1 MAQEFDLLGDPI
13 PENWGK
19 RGRPAHI
26 PTHQNRNKIRV
37 LLAFGWSNKEI
48 AKALRITTETMR
60 KHYFVE
66 LRQRDEARPALKAKA
81 VMMIFDA
88 AESGNVAAM
97 KELQRLLEM
106 GDRQRAAEAFGDYA
120 PDEAPRILK
129 IGKKEAADRD
139 AETAGEGT
147 GWGADLLGPAGR
159 PH

>member
-60 KHYFVE
+60 KHYSVE

-81 VMMIFDA
+81 MMMIFDA
-88 AESGNVAAM
+88 AEGGNVAAM
-97 KELQRLLEM
+97 KELQRLIEKDEV
-106 GDRQRAAEAFGDYA
+106 DRMPARQARQPA
-120 PDEAPRILK
+120 P
-129 IGKKEAADRD
+129 GKKELLNAAARD
-139 AETAGEGT
+139 GHEDT
-147 GWGADLLGPAGR
+147 GWGSVLN
-159 PH
+159 